1 MFVYVGRVKEGEK
14 KKSPRLIVFALIG
27 AAFLATVPLAMK
39 WADKRV
45 DDPVTRMQREKG
57 EIVGA
62 ILVMA
67 KKDLACETAL
77 DIREPNGELW
87 AHGCGKRA
95 RYVPAK
101 NGAYVLAG
109 TVEAEDECVVRWSRE
124 ADAGDAREVAAKLHT
139 AKKSV
144 RIGIPVG
151 AFGVTGLAKL
161 RFGEQI
167 QVFIEEDAGAV
178 TDALTVPCIEDG
190 GLRDGTCTKEWS
202 AVTEIAECRPP
213 R

>member
-1 MFVYVGRVKEGEK
+1 MTEGE
-14 KKSPRLIVFALIG
+14 KKSPRLIVFALVG

-57 EIVGA
+57 EIVA
-62 ILVMA
+62 AVLVMA

-77 DIREPNGELW
+77 DVREPNGELW

-95 RYVPAK
+95 RYVPGK
-101 NGAYVLAG
+101 NGAYLLEGA
-109 TVEAEDECVVRWSRE
+109 VEAEDECAVRWSRE
-124 ADAGDAREVAAKLHT
+124 ADAGDPREVATTLHA

-144 RIGIPVG
+144 RIRLPIG
-151 AFGVTGLAKL
+151 AFGVQGLAKL

-167 QVFIEEDAGAV
+167 DVFVEEDAGAV
-178 TDALTVPCIEDG
+178 ADTLNVPCIEDG

-202 AVTEIAECRPP
+202 AVTEVAECRPA

>member
-1 MFVYVGRVKEGEK
+1 MTEGE
-14 KKSPRLIVFALIG
+14 KKSPRLIVFALVG

-39 WADKRV
+39 WFDKRV

-57 EIVGA
+57 EIVA
-62 ILVMA
+62 AVLVTA

-77 DIREPNGELW
+77 DVREPNGELW

-95 RYVPAK
+95 RYVPGK
-101 NGAYVLAG
+101 NGAYVLEGA
-109 TVEAEDECVVRWSRE
+109 VEAEEECVVRWSRE
-124 ADAGDAREVAAKLHT
+124 ADAGDAREVASQLHA

-144 RIGIPVG
+144 RLRIPVG

-161 RFGEQI
+161 RYGEQI
-167 QVFIEEDAGAV
+167 EVFIEEDAGAV
-178 TDALTVPCIEDG
+178 TDALRVPCIEDG
-190 GLRDGTCTKEWS
+190 GPREGTCAKEWS
-202 AVTEIAECRPP
+202 AVAEVAECRPP